1 MRKVAVSLFGIA
13 AAALGA
19 VALSAEPLK
28 LSGTATDG
36 FGDRSAVQ
44 GDRGKM
50 LAALV
55 PAGDAVRRPSETK
68 AVGIAQAAPTADRA
82 VPPAPDASKPTAV
95 DDGED
100 PDGPGDD
107 ADRPGEVDDD
117 EAGAPDDGE
126 DAD

>member
-1 MRKVAVSLFGIA
+1 MRKVVVTSLGIA

-19 VALSAEPLK
+19 VALSAEPLQ
-28 LSGTATDG
+28 LSGSATDG
-36 FGDRSAVQ
+36 SGDRSAVQ
-44 GDRGKM
+44 GDSGKM

-55 PAGDAVRRPSETK
+55 PGGDAVRKPSATT
-68 AVGIAQAAPTADRA
+68 AVGIAQAAP
-82 VPPAPDASKPTAV
+82 PAPDPSKPSAV

-107 ADRPGEVDDD
+107 ADRPGDVDDD
-117 EAGAPDDGE
+117 NADAPDDGE